1 MEVTPKGVLEQS
13 RRQMLEDRSKD
24 IGQQPSGIQLLWQS
38 EIERMVR
45 DYLSCARGYSSHRAR
60 FMRSGWS
67 WELENTFFF
76 STWVA
81 ETNYLLVRVCMGIWD
96 EQIDLRVQWEFGQ
109 EIKIYH
115 LDPTCGPYAMNDNL
129 YSYLDVLLG
138 RKDLLQE
145 RQDGN
150 HMNEARVCE

>member
-1 MEVTPKGVLEQS
+1 
-13 RRQMLEDRSKD
+13 
-24 IGQQPSGIQLLWQS
+24 
-38 EIERMVR
+38 
-45 DYLSCARGYSSHRAR
+45 
-60 FMRSGWS
+60 
-67 WELENTFFF
+67 
-76 STWVA
+76 
-81 ETNYLLVRVCMGIWD
+81 MGIWD

-109 EIKIYH
+109 EIKFYH